1 MGKNL
6 IFVKKNTIDN
16 YLMDASKSNNKNILY
31 NMNPPPPNET
41 EEILLLREYINT
53 TGKSPY
59 LRVKKQETIDIAG
72 NER

>member
-41 EEILLLREYINT
+41 EEILLLR
-53 TGKSPY
+53 S
-59 LRVKKQETIDIAG
+59 LVM
-72 NER
+72 